1 MINLFTS
8 CLKIHFSFFLFFS
21 ICAAEVSIKFTF
33 LRSKFYSEILKNG
46 IHYSRKCCRSPL
58 NALGLPWHITF
69 LEMHSPIT
77 AIRISFSLALPLL
90 QEICPL
96 IQHLS
101 QSTYIKD
108 IDENVFSPGRQKLS
122 FFLSV
127 TSIKLYTSR
136 LDLDKYLMNWM
147 NSVLF

>member
-46 IHYSRKCCRSPL
+46 IHYSRKCCQSPP

-77 AIRISFSLALPLL
+77 AIRISFSLILPLL

-96 IQHLS
+96 IQHLC
-101 QSTYIKD
+101 QSPYIRYLWKCSLSRKA
-108 IDENVFSPGRQKLS
+108 ETTFFFSL
-122 FFLSV
+122 L
-127 TSIKLYTSR
+127 LA
-136 LDLDKYLMNWM
+136 
-147 NSVLF
+147 